1 MNDDLITELLQL
13 TADIAEELLVAKDN
27 GLSFPEHSTCEKIAR
42 LYSMTTGDMSAEYNV
57 SAELCAP
64 AAMHIDE
71 YPSASDD
78 TADTDAESATE
89 MIETIAELEAK
100 AGAEDNS
107 RNYSESDTAAE
118 IEAET
123 AEAEETA
130 DALPEGP
137 SAADLKRAMSIND
150 VFLFRRA
157 LFQGSASRMQ
167 PALTDIAECSDIS
180 EVSHLL
186 AERYGLNLKQ
196 PESKAFISFLQPI
209 FDI

>member
-27 GLSFPEHSTCEKIAR
+27 SLSFPERSTCEKIAR
-42 LYSMTTGDMSAEYNV
+42 LYRMTTGDMSAEDNV
-57 SAELCAP
+57 SAEVCAP
-64 AAMHIDE
+64 ATVHIDE
-71 YPSASDD
+71 CPSAGDD
-78 TADTDAESATE
+78 TAGTDAASATE
-89 MIETIAELEAK
+89 MIETIAEPEAT
-100 AGAEDNS
+100 ADAEDKS
-107 RNYSESDTAAE
+107 RTYSGTDTE
-118 IEAET
+118 KEAET
-123 AEAEETA
+123 AEAEEAA

-167 PALTDIAECSDIS
+167 SALTDIVECSGIS

-186 AERYGLNLKQ
+186 TERYGLNLKQ
-196 PESKAFISFLQPI
+196 PESKAFISFLQPF

>member
-27 GLSFPEHSTCEKIAR
+27 SLSFPEHSTCKKIAR
-42 LYSMTTGDMSAEYNV
+42 LYSMTTGDMSAEDNV
-57 SAELCAP
+57 SAEVCAP
-64 AAMHIDE
+64 ATMHVDE
-71 YPSASDD
+71 NLSASDD

-89 MIETIAELEAK
+89 MIETIDELEAK
-100 AGAEDNS
+100 DGPGDKS
-107 RNYSESDTAAE
+107 RTYSETDAE
-118 IEAET
+118 KEAET
-123 AEAEETA
+123 AEAEEA
-130 DALPEGP
+130 SDALPEGP

-157 LFQGSASRMQ
+157 LFQGSASRMES
-167 PALTDIAECSDIS
+167 ALTDIAECSDMS

-196 PESKAFISFLQPI
+196 PESKAFITFLHPF

>member
-118 IEAET
+118 IEA
-123 AEAEETA
+123 

-167 PALTDIAECSDIS
+167 SALTDIAECSDIS

-196 PESKAFISFLQPI
+196 PESKAFISFLQPF

>member
-13 TADIAEELLVAKDN
+13 TADIAEELLAAKDN
-27 GLSFPEHSTCEKIAR
+27 SLSFPERSTCGKIER
-42 LYSMTTGDMSAEYNV
+42 LYSMTTGRLSAEDTKSTEV
-57 SAELCAP
+57 CVP
-64 AAMHIDE
+64 ATMHIDE
-71 YPSASDD
+71 YPSVGDD
-78 TADTDAESATE
+78 TADTDDESATE
-89 MIETIAELEAK
+89 MIEIIDEPEATD
-100 AGAEDNS
+100 GVEDNS
-107 RNYSESDTAAE
+107 RTYFETDTE
-118 IEAET
+118 KEAET
-123 AEAEETA
+123 AEAEEAA

-167 PALTDIAECSDIS
+167 SALTDIAECSGIS

-196 PESKAFISFLQPI
+196 PESKAFISFLQPF

>member
-1 MNDDLITELLQL
+1 MNDNLITELLQL

-27 GLSFPEHSTCEKIAR
+27 SLSFPERSTCEKIAR
-42 LYSMTTGDMSAEYNV
+42 LYSMTAGDMPAEDNV
-57 SAELCAP
+57 SAEVCAP
-64 AAMHIDE
+64 ATVHTEE
-71 YPSASDD
+71 YPSDGD
-78 TADTDAESATE
+78 NTADTDAESATE
-89 MIETIAELEAK
+89 MIETIAEPEATG
-100 AGAEDNS
+100 GAEDKS
-107 RNYSESDTAAE
+107 DTYSETDTK

-123 AEAEETA
+123 SEAEEAA

-167 PALTDIAECSDIS
+167 SALTDIAECSGIS
-180 EVSHLL
+180 EVSRLL

-196 PESKAFISFLQPI
+196 PESKAFISFLQPF

>member
-13 TADIAEELLVAKDN
+13 TADIAEELLGAKDN
-27 GLSFPEHSTCEKIAR
+27 SLSFPKRSTCEKIAR
-42 LYSMTTGDMSAEYNV
+42 LYSLTTGDMSAEDNI
-57 SAELCAP
+57 SAEVCAP
-64 AAMHIDE
+64 ATVHIDE
-71 YPSASDD
+71 YPSASND
-78 TADTDAESATE
+78 TADTDADSATE
-89 MIETIAELEAK
+89 MIETIAEPEAT
-100 AGAEDNS
+100 AGAEDKS
-107 RNYSESDTAAE
+107 RTYSGTDTE
-118 IEAET
+118 KEAET
-123 AEAEETA
+123 AEAEEAA

-167 PALTDIAECSDIS
+167 SALTDIAECSDIS

-196 PESKAFISFLQPI
+196 PESKAFISFLQPF

>member
-27 GLSFPEHSTCEKIAR
+27 SLSFPERSTCEKIAR
-42 LYSMTTGDMSAEYNV
+42 LYSMTTGDMSAEDNV
-57 SAELCAP
+57 SAEVCAP
-64 AAMHIDE
+64 ATVHIDE
-71 YPSASDD
+71 YPFDGDD

-89 MIETIAELEAK
+89 MIETIAEPEAT
-100 AGAEDNS
+100 AGAEDKS
-107 RNYSESDTAAE
+107 GTYTETDTE
-118 IEAET
+118 IEAES
-123 AEAEETA
+123 AEAEKAA

-137 SAADLKRAMSIND
+137 SVADLKRAMSIND

-167 PALTDIAECSDIS
+167 SALTDIAECSGIS

-196 PESKAFISFLQPI
+196 PESKAFISFLQPL

>member
-27 GLSFPEHSTCEKIAR
+27 SLSFPERSTCEKIAR
-42 LYSMTTGDMSAEYNV
+42 LYRMTTGDMSAEDNV
-57 SAELCAP
+57 SAEVCAP
-64 AAMHIDE
+64 ATVHIDE
-71 YPSASDD
+71 CPSAGDD
-78 TADTDAESATE
+78 TAGTDAASATE
-89 MIETIAELEAK
+89 MIETIAEPEAT
-100 AGAEDNS
+100 ADAEDKS
-107 RNYSESDTAAE
+107 RTYSGTDTE
-118 IEAET
+118 KEAET
-123 AEAEETA
+123 AEAEEAA

-167 PALTDIAECSDIS
+167 SALRDIAECSGIS

-186 AERYGLNLKQ
+186 TERYGLNLKQ
-196 PESKAFISFLQPI
+196 PESKAFISFLQPF

>member
-1 MNDDLITELLQL
+1 MNDNLITELLQL
-13 TADIAEELLVAKDN
+13 TADIAEELLAAKDN
-27 GLSFPEHSTCEKIAR
+27 SLSFPERSTCEKIEC
-42 LYSMTTGDMSAEYNV
+42 LYSMTTGRLSAEDNKSTEV
-57 SAELCAP
+57 CAP
-64 AAMHIDE
+64 AIMHIDE
-71 YPSASDD
+71 YPSAGDD

-89 MIETIAELEAK
+89 MIEIIDEPEATD
-100 AGAEDNS
+100 GVEDNS
-107 RNYSESDTAAE
+107 RTYSETDTE
-118 IEAET
+118 KEAET
-123 AEAEETA
+123 AEAEEAA
-130 DALPEGP
+130 DALPEAP

-167 PALTDIAECSDIS
+167 SALTDIAECSGIS

-196 PESKAFISFLQPI
+196 PESKAFISFLQPF

>member
-27 GLSFPEHSTCEKIAR
+27 SLSFPERSTCEKIAR
-42 LYSMTTGDMSAEYNV
+42 LYRMTTGDMSAEDNV
-57 SAELCAP
+57 SAEVCAP
-64 AAMHIDE
+64 ATVHIDE
-71 YPSASDD
+71 CPSAGDD
-78 TADTDAESATE
+78 TAGTDAASATE
-89 MIETIAELEAK
+89 MIETIAEPEAT
-100 AGAEDNS
+100 AGAEDKS
-107 RNYSESDTAAE
+107 RTYSGTDTE
-118 IEAET
+118 KEAET
-123 AEAEETA
+123 AEAEEAA

-167 PALTDIAECSDIS
+167 SAFTDIAECSGIS

-186 AERYGLNLKQ
+186 TERYGLNLKQ
-196 PESKAFISFLQPI
+196 PESKAFISFLQPF